1 MLVKAF
7 RHDSLALP
15 ALACAVA
22 AHAVVRVA
30 GTYRALELGQGIFEV
45 SVLVAASSAGAALL
59 SIPIGRTI
67 DRTGARASMLWGGL
81 MLCIATLVSAVSTGL
96 SLLAVSMSAVGVAH
110 VCVMLGAQAMAAQGH
125 SPRVRQQ
132 RFARNAVWVSVGQ
145 MAGPALAGVTIAAH
159 WPMSG
164 YASTGAFLAGAALGL
179 LTVGLT
185 LTKTMNRASKS
196 AAPAEETAQ
205 LSVSAAF
212 TLMFCSGMPAALTSG
227 IALVLTADV
236 LLAFFPLIGAAHGM
250 SPTTVGTL
258 LSLRAALALI
268 SRFAITA
275 LIAIAG
281 TRRVLM
287 TSMLASGSAAIVMV
301 WSTDVWQFAVL
312 MSILGAGIGVGAPL
326 TAAWVAQLSPPA
338 LRATALGIRM
348 SGNRAGQTVLPVTL
362 GAIAAAAGSGVA
374 IVLLLPGAA
383 LLVCATLIT
392 RAELGD
398 EA

>member
-1 MLVKAF
+1 MLKAF
-7 RHDSLALP
+7 RHENLALL

-22 AHAVVRVA
+22 SHAIVRVA
-30 GTYRALELGQGIFEV
+30 GTYRALELGEGILEV
-45 SVLVAASSAGAALL
+45 SVLVGASSAGAAILA
-59 SIPIGRTI
+59 IPIGRTI
-67 DRTGARASMLWGGL
+67 DRTGVRASMLWGGL
-81 MLCIATLVSAVSTGL
+81 MLCVATLVSAVSTGL
-96 SLLAVSMSAVGVAH
+96 ILLAVSMSAVGVAH
-110 VCVMLGAQAMAAQGH
+110 VSVMLGAQAMAAQGR

-132 RFARNAVWVSVGQ
+132 RFARNAVWVSLGQ
-145 MAGPALAGVTIAAH
+145 MAGPALAGVAIAAQ

-164 YASTGAFLAGAALGL
+164 YASTGGFLAASALGL

-185 LTKTMNRASKS
+185 LVKATSRAPESS
-196 AAPAEETAQ
+196 AAPEGTAR
-205 LSVSAAF
+205 LSVSLVSGLVSRA
-212 TLMFCSGMPAALTSG
+212 GMPAALTSG

-236 LLAFFPLIGAAHGM
+236 LLAFFPVIGAAHGL
-250 SPTTVGTL
+250 SPAMVGFL
-258 LSLRAALALI
+258 LSLRAAFALI
-268 SRFAITA
+268 SRFSITA

-287 TSMLASGSAAIVMV
+287 STMLASGFAAIGMV
-301 WSTDVWQFAVL
+301 WSTDLWQFAVL

-326 TAAWVAQLSPPA
+326 TASWVAQLSPPA

-348 SGNRAGQTVLPVTL
+348 SGNRAGQTVLPLTL
-362 GAIAAAAGSGVA
+362 GALAALAGSGAA

-383 LLVCATLIT
+383 LIICATWVT